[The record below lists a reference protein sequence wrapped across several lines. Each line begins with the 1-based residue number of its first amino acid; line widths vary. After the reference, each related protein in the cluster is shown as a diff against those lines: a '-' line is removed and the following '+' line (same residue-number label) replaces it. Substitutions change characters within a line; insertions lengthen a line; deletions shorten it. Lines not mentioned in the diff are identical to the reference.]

1 MSRARQ
7 SKAAQAQKYDT
18 SELSQRVKGACFPI
32 QLYGD
37 LMAVELFAHRQF
49 AAGRENIGFFAPCT
63 NAMQQPAF
71 DCAYLVGSMLAQN
84 ETVDRNSIR
93 VRTKAF
99 PFA

>member
-32 QLYGD
+32 QLCGD

-49 AAGRENIGFFAPCT
+49 AAGRENIGFFAPCA

-71 DCAYLVGSMLAQN
+71 GCAYLVGSMLAQN
-84 ETVDRNSIR
+84 ETVERNSIC